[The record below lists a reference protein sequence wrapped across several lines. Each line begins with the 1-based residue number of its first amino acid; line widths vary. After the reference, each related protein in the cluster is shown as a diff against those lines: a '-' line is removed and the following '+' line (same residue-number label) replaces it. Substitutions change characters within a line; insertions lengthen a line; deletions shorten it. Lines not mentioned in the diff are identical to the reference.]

1 MTQARTDV
9 AIVGGGQAGL
19 AVGYYL
25 KRAGR
30 DFVILDAQDRP
41 GGAWLHGWDSLTL
54 FSPAEY
60 GSLPGWQM
68 PPSRGGGFPGR
79 DEVIDY
85 LGRYERRYDLPVMRP
100 VQVRAVVREDGVL
113 RVETDHGSWRARA
126 VVSATGTWS
135 HPYIPAY
142 PGAEL
147 FEGEQLHSAHYRDA
161 ESFRGKTVLVVGGG
175 NSGAQILAEVSRVA
189 RATWVTVSAP
199 QFLPDDVDGRVL
211 FRRATDRYRGQGG
224 DGGPPAGG
232 LANIVMVPPV
242 REARDRGALTSV
254 RPFTRFTRT
263 GVVWED
269 GSETQV
275 DAVIW
280 CTGFRPA
287 LDHLRGLGVITP
299 EGRIEV
305 DGNRSVLEPR
315 LWLMG
320 YGDWTGFA
328 SATLVGATRT
338 ARELARSLLAALDA
352 ETVEVS

>member
-1 MTQARTDV
+1 V
-9 AIVGGGQAGL
+9 E
-19 AVGYYL
+19 
-25 KRAGR
+25 
-30 DFVILDAQDRP
+30 P
-41 GGAWLHGWDSLTL
+41 SLH
-54 FSPAEY
+54 
-60 GSLPGWQM
+60 
-68 PPSRGGGFPGR
+68 
-79 DEVIDY
+79 
-85 LGRYERRYDLPVMRP
+85 
-100 VQVRAVVREDGVL
+100 
-113 RVETDHGSWRARA
+113 
-126 VVSATGTWS
+126 
-135 HPYIPAY
+135 

-147 FEGEQLHSAHYRDA
+147 FEGEQLHSARYRDP
-161 ESFRGKTVLVVGGG
+161 EPFRGKTVLVVGGG

-189 RATWVTVSAP
+189 RATWVTVSPP

-211 FRRATDRYRGQGG
+211 FRRATDRYRGQGD
-224 DGGPPAGG
+224 DGGAPAGG
-232 LANIVMVPPV
+232 LANIVMVTPV
-242 REARDRGALTSV
+242 REARERGALTSV

-287 LDHLRGLGVITP
+287 LDHLRGLDVITP

-305 DGNRSVLEPR
+305 DGNRSIREPR

-352 ETVEVS
+352 AAVEVS